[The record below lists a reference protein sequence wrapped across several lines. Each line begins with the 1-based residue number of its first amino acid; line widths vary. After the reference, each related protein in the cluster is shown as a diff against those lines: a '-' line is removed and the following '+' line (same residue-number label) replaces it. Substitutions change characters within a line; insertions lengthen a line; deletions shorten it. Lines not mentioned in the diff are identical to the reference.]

1 MIRVKVFGFQS
12 SFDLSCFPF
21 RLTSTTSDKREKI
34 KSGNRIQV

>member
-12 SFDLSCFPF
+12 FYRAFSSVS
-21 RLTSTTSDKREKI
+21 RASTTSDKREKI